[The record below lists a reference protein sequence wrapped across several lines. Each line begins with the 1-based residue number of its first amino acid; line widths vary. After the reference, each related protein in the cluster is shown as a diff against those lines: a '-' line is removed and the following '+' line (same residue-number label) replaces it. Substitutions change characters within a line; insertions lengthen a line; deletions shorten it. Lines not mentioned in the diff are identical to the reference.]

1 MLIFNMMDKPG
12 FVAFEQQIWR
22 YIAVEHTAKN
32 FKDAA
37 LFMVVIFFHF

>member
-12 FVAFEQQIWR
+12 FVAFEQQICR
-22 YIAVEHTAKN
+22 YNAVEHTAKN